1 MRAII
6 PAMAGSKWFVLDALA
21 VQEVLGIRPWVPLP
35 HASPETPG
43 VLSWRGRAVAVLDVR
58 KFLAGSEPLASGV
71 TCART
76 LVVEGEGCTLA
87 IPVDAV
93 REVHEVKPSDL
104 RPSGSATAMIKDEVV
119 VGGTTMPRIDLGAVL
134 ELLLGARAE
143 A

>member
-6 PAMAGSKWFVLDALA
+6 PAMAGSTWFVLDALA
-21 VQEVLGIRPWVPLP
+21 VQEVLGMRTWVPLA

-58 KFLAGSEPLASGV
+58 PLLGAGELLAKGT

-76 LVVEGEGCTLA
+76 LVVQGEGCTLA

-93 REVHEVKPSDL
+93 REVHEVNPSDV
-104 RPSGSATAMIKDEVV
+104 RPFEDAAEMIHDAVV
-119 VGGTTMPRIDLGAVL
+119 VGEKTMPRIDLGAVL
-134 ELLLGARAE
+134 ERLLREPAE
-143 A
+143 G